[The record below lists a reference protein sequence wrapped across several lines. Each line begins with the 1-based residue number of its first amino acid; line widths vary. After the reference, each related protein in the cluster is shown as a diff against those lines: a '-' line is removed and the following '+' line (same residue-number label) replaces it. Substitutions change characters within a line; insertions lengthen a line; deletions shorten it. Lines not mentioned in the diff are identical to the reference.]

1 MGTTQ
6 QPHST
11 HNMTESEDPSR
22 DRLKHHFAQ
31 RVTHQA
37 RQILETWQRLQKS
50 EWSIADMAELKDST
64 LRLQRFAERFEQDEH
79 LELARDI
86 GQALE
91 TVEANRGRLNSTLIT
106 ELNRLMQ
113 RLSRTG
119 LRHGDKLEQTALPP
133 LRKPVYVVLQDRER
147 AERLAKQLEF
157 FGLSAL
163 SLDNVAQF
171 QSAML
176 ERHPSVIIM
185 DVDFSGPGEG
195 LKLASQVQEGLEQKL
210 PLLFF
215 SHHETD
221 TPTRLAA
228 VRAGGEEFLT
238 GTLEASSLLEKI
250 EVLTCV
256 AQYEPYKVLVIDDSR
271 AQATHTERVL
281 NAAGIVTR
289 TLLDPIQAMSEL
301 AEFQPDLIILD
312 MYMPGCTGTELAK
325 VIRHNDRYVSVPIIY
340 LSAEDDQ
347 DKQLDAMSEGGDDF
361 LTKPIKARHLITT
374 VRNRAARARSLKA
387 RMVRDS
393 LTGLYNHTHILQ
405 LLEDCSFRARRENKP
420 LCFAMLDIDHF
431 KKVNDSHGHP
441 MGDRVIK
448 SLALFLKQ
456 RLRKTDFIGR
466 YGGEEFA
473 IVMPDTD
480 IQSAHQVL
488 EEIRYR
494 FAEIHYPAQPTDL
507 FCTFSA
513 GVVALGVYDDSL
525 TLASQADNALYR
537 AKHAGRNQIHSA
549 VVEEPYHVVLPEPQ
563 IQEQ

>member
-1 MGTTQ
+1 
-6 QPHST
+6 
-11 HNMTESEDPSR
+11 MTEPEDPSR

-31 RVTHQA
+31 RVIHQA
-37 RQILETWQRLQKS
+37 RQILETWQRLQKA
-50 EWSIADMAELKDST
+50 EWSLADMAELNEST
-64 LRLQRFAERFEQDEH
+64 LRLLRFAERFEQVEH
-79 LELARDI
+79 VTLAHEI
-86 GQALE
+86 SQALKA
-91 TVEANRGRLNSTLIT
+91 VEANRGRLNSSAIT

-119 LRHGDKLEQTALPP
+119 LRHGDRLEQTSLPP
-133 LRKPVYVVLQDRER
+133 LRKPVYVVLQDDER

-157 FGLSAL
+157 FGLAAL
-163 SLDNVAQF
+163 SLHRVSDFQAAMAQ
-171 QSAML
+171 
-176 ERHPSVIIM
+176 RHPAAIVM
-185 DVDFSGPGEG
+185 DVDFGGPGEG
-195 LKLASQVQEGLEQKL
+195 LKLASIAQEGLEQKL

-238 GTLEASSLLEKI
+238 GALEASSLLEKI

-256 AQYEPYKVLVIDDSR
+256 AQYEPYKVLIIDDSR
-271 AQATHTERVL
+271 AQALHTERVL

-289 TLLDPIQAMSEL
+289 VLIDPIQAMAEL

-361 LTKPIKARHLITT
+361 LTKPIKPRHLITT

-405 LLEDCSFRARRENKP
+405 LLEDCSFRARREDKP

-431 KKVNDSHGHP
+431 KRVNDSHGHP

-473 IVMPDTD
+473 VVMPDTD
-480 IQSAHQVL
+480 IHSAHKVL
-488 EEIRYR
+488 DEIRHR
-494 FAEIHYPAQPTDL
+494 FAEIHYPAQPVDL

-513 GVVALGVYDDSL
+513 GVVCLGTHDDSL
-525 TLASQADNALYR
+525 SLASQADIALYR
-537 AKHAGRNQIHSA
+537 AKHAGRNQVHSSLSDA
-549 VVEEPYHVVLPEPQ
+549 PYQVVKA
-563 IQEQ
+563 

>member
-1 MGTTQ
+1 
-6 QPHST
+6 
-11 HNMTESEDPSR
+11 MTYPEDPSR

-31 RVTHQA
+31 RVIHQA
-37 RQILETWQRLQKS
+37 RQILETWQRLQKA
-50 EWSIADMAELKDST
+50 EWSVGDMAELKEST
-64 LRLQRFAERFEQDEH
+64 QRLSRFAERFEQAEH
-79 LELARDI
+79 SALAQEISQVLDV
-86 GQALE
+86 
-91 TVEANRGRLNSTLIT
+91 VEANRGRLNSRVIT
-106 ELNRLMQ
+106 DLNRLMQ

-119 LRHGDKLEQTALPP
+119 LRHGDRFEQTALPP
-133 LRKPVYVVLQDRER
+133 LRKPVYIVLQDHER

-157 FGLSAL
+157 FGLAAL
-163 SLDNVAQF
+163 SLHNVAEF
-171 QSAML
+171 QRAMAQ
-176 ERHPSVIIM
+176 RHPAAIVM
-185 DVDFSGPGEG
+185 DVDFSGPGKG
-195 LKLASQVQEGLEQKL
+195 LELASQAQEGLEQKL

-215 SHHETD
+215 SVNETD

-238 GTLEASSLLEKI
+238 GALEASSLLEKI

-256 AQYEPYKVLVIDDSR
+256 AQYEPYKVLIIDDSR
-271 AQATHTERVL
+271 AQALHTERVL

-289 TLLDPIQAMSEL
+289 VLLDPIQAMSEL

-361 LTKPIKARHLITT
+361 LTKPIKPRHLITT
-374 VRNRAARARSLKA
+374 VRNRAARARNLKA

-405 LLEDCSFRARRENKP
+405 LLEDCSFRSRREGKP

-431 KKVNDSHGHP
+431 KRVNDSHGHP

-480 IQSAHQVL
+480 IQSAHGVL
-488 EEIRYR
+488 DDIRHR
-494 FAEIHYPAQPTDL
+494 FAEIHYPAQPADL

-513 GVVALGVYDDSL
+513 GVVALGAHDDSL
-525 TLASQADNALYR
+525 SLASQADTALYC
-537 AKHAGRNQIHSA
+537 AKHAGRNRVHS
-549 VVEEPYHVVLPEPQ
+549 VLVDVPYHVVRTE
-563 IQEQ
+563 IEA

>member
-1 MGTTQ
+1 
-6 QPHST
+6 
-11 HNMTESEDPSR
+11 MTDHEDPSR

-31 RVTHQA
+31 RVIHQA
-37 RQILETWQRLQKS
+37 RQILETWQRLQKA
-50 EWSIADMAELKDST
+50 EWSVGDMAELKEST
-64 LRLQRFAERFEQDEH
+64 QRLSRFAERFEQAEH
-79 LELARDI
+79 SALAHEI
-86 GQALE
+86 SQALDA
-91 TVEANRGRLNSTLIT
+91 VEANRGRLNSRVIT
-106 ELNRLMQ
+106 DLNRLMQ

-119 LRHGDKLEQTALPP
+119 LRHGDRFEQTALPP
-133 LRKPVYVVLQDRER
+133 LRKPVYIVLQDHER

-157 FGLSAL
+157 FGLAAL
-163 SLDNVAQF
+163 SLHNVAEF
-171 QSAML
+171 QRAMAQ
-176 ERHPSVIIM
+176 RHPAAIVM
-185 DVDFSGPGEG
+185 DVDFSGPGKG
-195 LKLASQVQEGLEQKL
+195 LELASQAQEGLEQKL

-215 SHHETD
+215 SLNETD

-238 GTLEASSLLEKI
+238 GALEASSLLEKI

-256 AQYEPYKVLVIDDSR
+256 AQYEPYKVLIIDDSR
-271 AQATHTERVL
+271 AQALHTERVL

-289 TLLDPIQAMSEL
+289 VLLDPIQAMSEL

-361 LTKPIKARHLITT
+361 LTKPIKPRHLITT

-405 LLEDCSFRARRENKP
+405 LLEDCSFRSRREDKP

-480 IQSAHQVL
+480 IQSAHRVL
-488 EEIRYR
+488 DDIRHR
-494 FAEIHYPAQPTDL
+494 FAEIHYPAQPADL

-513 GVVALGVYDDSL
+513 GVVSLGAHDDSL
-525 TLASQADNALYR
+525 SLASQADTALYC
-537 AKHAGRNQIHSA
+537 AKHAGRNRVHS
-549 VVEEPYHVVLPEPQ
+549 VLVDVPYHVVLNGIEA
-563 IQEQ
+563 

>member
-1 MGTTQ
+1 
-6 QPHST
+6 
-11 HNMTESEDPSR
+11 MTESADPNR

-31 RVTHQA
+31 RVIHQA
-37 RQILETWQRLQKS
+37 RQILEAWQRLQQG
-50 EWSIADMAELKDST
+50 EWSATDMADFQEANQ
-64 LRLQRFAERFEQDEH
+64 RLLRFAERFEQIEH
-79 LELARDI
+79 IELA
-86 GQALE
+86 QAINASLE
-91 TVEANRGRLNSTLIT
+91 AVEANRGRLTSSLIT
-106 ELNRLMQ
+106 ELNSLMQ

-119 LRHGDKLEQTALPP
+119 LRHGDRFEQTALPP
-133 LRKPVYVVLQDRER
+133 LRKPIYIALQDFER
-147 AERLAKQLEF
+147 AERLSKQLDF
-157 FGLSAL
+157 FGLYAQAL
-163 SLDNVAQF
+163 DGLNDF
-171 QSAML
+171 QTAMAH
-176 ERHPSVIIM
+176 RHPSAIVI
-185 DVDFSGPGEG
+185 DVDFCGPGEG
-195 LKLASQVQEGLEQKL
+195 LKLAAGVQQGLEQKL
-210 PLLFF
+210 PLIFF

-250 EVLTCV
+250 EILTCV
-256 AQYEPYKVLVIDDSR
+256 AQYEPYKVLIIDDSR
-271 AQATHTERVL
+271 AQALHTERLL
-281 NAAGIVTR
+281 NSAGIVTR
-289 TLLDPIQAMSEL
+289 TLLDPIQAMAEL
-301 AEFQPDLIILD
+301 ADFQPDLIILD

-340 LSAEDDQ
+340 LSAEDDL

-361 LTKPIKARHLITT
+361 LTKPIKPRHLITT
-374 VRNRAARARSLKA
+374 VRNRAARARNLKA

-405 LLEDCSFRARRENKP
+405 LLEDCCFRARRENQR

-456 RLRKTDFIGR
+456 RLRKTDYIGR

-480 IQSAHQVL
+480 IQSAHFTL
-488 EEIRYR
+488 DEIRRR
-494 FAEIHYPAQPTDL
+494 FAEIHYPAQPADL

-513 GVVALGVYDDSL
+513 GVVEMGDKDDSL
-525 TLASQADNALYR
+525 LLASRADEALYR
-537 AKHAGRNQIHSA
+537 AKHAGRN
-549 VVEEPYHVVLPEPQ
+549 HVFLEYDAKQSSLLLSVADKA
-563 IQEQ
+563 

>member
-1 MGTTQ
+1 MNE
-6 QPHST
+6 P
-11 HNMTESEDPSR
+11 EDPSR

-31 RVTHQA
+31 RVIHQA

-50 EWSIADMAELKDST
+50 EWSAGDMAELKDST
-64 LRLQRFAERFEQDEH
+64 LRLLRFAERFEQTEHIALAQDIDE
-79 LELARDI
+79 
-86 GQALE
+86 ALSA
-91 TVEANRGRLNSTLIT
+91 VEANRGRLNSSAIT

-119 LRHGDKLEQTALPP
+119 LRHGDRLEQTSLPP
-133 LRKPVYVVLQDRER
+133 LRKPVYVVLQDHER

-163 SLDNVAQF
+163 SLHSVSEF
-171 QSAML
+171 QTAMTQ
-176 ERHPSVIIM
+176 RHPAAIVM
-185 DVDFSGPGEG
+185 DVDFSGPGQG
-195 LKLASQVQEGLEQKL
+195 LRLASQVQEGLEQKL

-215 SHHETD
+215 SLNETD

-228 VRAGGEEFLT
+228 VRAGGQEFLT
-238 GTLEASSLLEKI
+238 GALEASSLLEKI
-250 EVLTCV
+250 EILTCV
-256 AQYEPYKVLVIDDSR
+256 AQYEPYKGLIIDDSR

-289 TLLDPIQAMSEL
+289 TLLDPIQAMGEL

-361 LTKPIKARHLITT
+361 LTKPIKPRHLITT
-374 VRNRAARARSLKA
+374 VRNRAARARNLKA
-387 RMVRDS
+387 RMVRGS

-405 LLEDCSFRARRENKP
+405 LLEDCSFRSRREGKP

-488 EEIRYR
+488 EEIRHR
-494 FAEIHYPAQPTDL
+494 FAEIHYPAQPADL

-513 GVVALGVYDDSL
+513 GVVSLGLHDDSL
-525 TLASQADNALYR
+525 SLAAQADSALYR
-537 AKHAGRNQIHSA
+537 AKHAGRNQVHSA
-549 VVEEPYHVVLPEPQ
+549 LVDAPYHVMLPET
-563 IQEQ
+563 ET

>member
-1 MGTTQ
+1 
-6 QPHST
+6 
-11 HNMTESEDPSR
+11 MTMTDHEDPSR

-31 RVTHQA
+31 RVIHQA
-37 RQILETWQRLQKS
+37 RQILETWQRLQKA
-50 EWSIADMAELKDST
+50 EWSVGDMAELKEST
-64 LRLQRFAERFEQDEH
+64 QRLSRFAERFEQAEH
-79 LELARDI
+79 SALAQEI
-86 GQALE
+86 SQALDA
-91 TVEANRGRLNSTLIT
+91 VEANRGRLNSRVIT
-106 ELNRLMQ
+106 DLNRLMQ

-119 LRHGDKLEQTALPP
+119 LRHGDRFEQTALPP
-133 LRKPVYVVLQDRER
+133 LRKPVYIVLQDHER

-157 FGLSAL
+157 FGLAAL
-163 SLDNVAQF
+163 SLHNVAEF
-171 QSAML
+171 QRAMAQ
-176 ERHPSVIIM
+176 RHPAAIVM
-185 DVDFSGPGEG
+185 DVDFSGPGKG
-195 LKLASQVQEGLEQKL
+195 LELASQAQEGLEQKL

-215 SHHETD
+215 SLNETD

-238 GTLEASSLLEKI
+238 GALEASSLLEKI

-256 AQYEPYKVLVIDDSR
+256 AQYEPYKVLIIDDSR
-271 AQATHTERVL
+271 AQALHTERVL

-289 TLLDPIQAMSEL
+289 VLLDPIQAMSEL

-361 LTKPIKARHLITT
+361 LTKPIKPRHLITT

-405 LLEDCSFRARRENKP
+405 LLEDCSFRSRREDKP

-480 IQSAHQVL
+480 IQSAHRVL
-488 EEIRYR
+488 DDIRHR
-494 FAEIHYPAQPTDL
+494 FAEIHYPAQPADL

-513 GVVALGVYDDSL
+513 GVVSLGAHDDSL
-525 TLASQADNALYR
+525 SLASQADTALYC
-537 AKHAGRNQIHSA
+537 AKHAGRNRVHS
-549 VVEEPYHVVLPEPQ
+549 VLVDVPYHVVLNGIEA
-563 IQEQ
+563 

>member
-1 MGTTQ
+1 MNE
-6 QPHST
+6 P
-11 HNMTESEDPSR
+11 EDPSR

-31 RVTHQA
+31 RVIHQA

-50 EWSIADMAELKDST
+50 EWSAGDMAELKDST
-64 LRLQRFAERFEQDEH
+64 LRLLRFAERFEQTEH
-79 LELARDI
+79 IALAQDI
-86 GQALE
+86 DQALSA
-91 TVEANRGRLNSTLIT
+91 VEANRGRLNSSAIT

-119 LRHGDKLEQTALPP
+119 LRHGDRLDQTSLPP
-133 LRKPVYVVLQDRER
+133 LRKPVYVVLQDHER
-147 AERLAKQLEF
+147 AERLSKQLEF

-163 SLDNVAQF
+163 SLHSVSEF
-171 QSAML
+171 QTAMTQ
-176 ERHPSVIIM
+176 RHPAAIVM
-185 DVDFSGPGEG
+185 DVDFSGAGQG

-215 SHHETD
+215 SLNETD

-228 VRAGGEEFLT
+228 VRAGGQEFLT
-238 GTLEASSLLEKI
+238 GALEASSLLEKI
-250 EVLTCV
+250 EILTCV
-256 AQYEPYKVLVIDDSR
+256 AQYEPYKVLIIDDSR

-289 TLLDPIQAMSEL
+289 TLLDPIQAMGEL

-361 LTKPIKARHLITT
+361 LTKPIKPRHLITT
-374 VRNRAARARSLKA
+374 VRNRAARARNLKA

-405 LLEDCSFRARRENKP
+405 LLEDCSFRSRREGKP

-488 EEIRYR
+488 EEIRHR
-494 FAEIHYPAQPTDL
+494 FAEIHYPAQPADL

-513 GVVALGVYDDSL
+513 GVVSLGLHDDSL
-525 TLASQADNALYR
+525 SLAAQADSALYR
-537 AKHAGRNQIHSA
+537 AKHAGRNQVHSA
-549 VVEEPYHVVLPEPQ
+549 LVDAPYHVMLPET
-563 IQEQ
+563 ET

>member
-1 MGTTQ
+1 
-6 QPHST
+6 
-11 HNMTESEDPSR
+11 MTESEDPSR

-79 LELARDI
+79 LGLARDI

-163 SLDNVAQF
+163 SLDSVAQF

-513 GVVALGVYDDSL
+513 GVVALGVHDDSL

-537 AKHAGRNQIHSA
+537 AKHAGRNQVHSA

-563 IQEQ
+563 VQEQ